1 MRCFPYLAIHSPMK
15 HTIFLCLPKLST
27 ECLARNSWPIVN
39 KLVWKEW
46 CWIRFDDAMHSPGN
60 LLLACLP
67 SPPPLSLPP
76 SPYPSLPFSFS
87 SLAPLR
93 FWTSLLSSHFSNAP
107 LLPFPFLPTKPQKR
121 GKLLATEIPSEWWLH
136 MHHHYQWSPGIVP
149 STLTVYTTTLSNRWG
164 MRATTAYQ
172 RWVAGW
178 SLTPSHYHSTLHYT
192 YYIPLHSTKQSSCPT
207 RYIPLGS
214 SEKRKEQ

>member
-1 MRCFPYLAIHSPMK
+1 MMQCTVLGTYYSP
-15 HTIFLCLPKLST
+15 
-27 ECLARNSWPIVN
+27 
-39 KLVWKEW
+39 
-46 CWIRFDDAMHSPGN
+46 
-60 LLLACLP
+60 ACLV
-67 SPPPLSLPP
+67 PPPLPIPP
-76 SPYPSLPFSFS
+76 SLFLSPRLLRSVSGHPFFPLTSLTPLFSPSPS
-87 SLAPLR
+87 SLQ
-93 FWTSLLSSHFSNAP
+93 SH
-107 LLPFPFLPTKPQKR
+107 KR
-121 GKLLATEIPSEWWLH
+121 GKLLATEIPSEWRLH
-136 MHHHYQWSPGIVP
+136 MHRHYQWSPGIVP

-214 SEKRKEQ
+214 SEKRKKKKKKRQNVTVYRQWFRNLC